1 MPAMSTFPHGSCRL
15 DDWGLIQADGP
26 DAATFLHGQLT
37 QAVSDLALLQARPAG
52 YCSAKGRLL
61 ATFVLRRSGAE
72 QFQLLLPL
80 DVLAP
85 LMKKLSMFVLRSK
98 VKFSQPELPVHGLLG
113 DAVPDSLPVWGGDTD
128 LIRLPDALGQRR
140 ALRLGESAA
149 TLPRAAWDWAEL
161 HAGLAWIRAATS
173 EHFVPQMVNWEL
185 VGGVDFKKGCYPGQ
199 EVVARS
205 QYRGTV
211 KRRLQLLL
219 GASAAPG
226 SELLG
231 PEGAVGEVVAGAQ
244 WQGSAGVLAE
254 VQLAAWESEMPL
266 QLADGAALTRAALP
280 YAVKAPE

>member
-1 MPAMSTFPHGSCRL
+1 MSTLPHGSCRL

-26 DAATFLHGQLT
+26 DAAAFLHGQLT
-37 QAVSDLALLQARPAG
+37 QAVSDLGLHQARPGG
-52 YCSAKGRLL
+52 YCSAKGRLM
-61 ATFVLRRSGAE
+61 ATFVLRRSGPE

-98 VKFSQPELPVHGLLG
+98 LKFSQSELAVHGLIG
-113 DAVPDSLPVWGGDTD
+113 DAVPESLTVWGGDAD
-128 LIRLPDALGQRR
+128 LVRLPDALGQRR
-140 ALRLGESAA
+140 ALRLGEAHD
-149 TLPRAAWDWAEL
+149 TLLRAAWDWAEL

-226 SELLG
+226 TELLG
-231 PEGAVGEVVAGAQ
+231 PEGAVGEVVQGAQ
-244 WQGSAGVLAE
+244 WNDEAGVLAE
-254 VQLAAWESEMPL
+254 VQLAAWDSEMPL
-266 QLADGAALTRAALP
+266 TVADGRPLRRAALP